1 MIVEATRT
9 SKPSQTSLI
18 VRRPDPRHSWRNKPH
33 SVLKMMIEAI
43 WSVQLEK
50 EYAPIFV
57 SPML

>member
-9 SKPSQTSLI
+9 SKPSQTSLM

-50 EYAPIFV
+50 
-57 SPML
+57 